1 MRLKKTTK
9 IVWFTGL
16 SGTGKTTLS
25 KLLDE
30 KLKINYSTKL
40 IDGDNFRRQKK
51 FRINLVKKILFIIIC
66 K

>member
-9 IVWFTGL
+9 IVCFTGL

-30 KLKINYSTKL
+30 KLKKINYSTKL
-40 IDGDNFRRQKK
+40 T
-51 FRINLVKKILFIIIC
+51 LC
-66 K
+66 